1 MCSTVGAQT
10 FPDCTELQ
18 IGQEPDGAVLV
29 VDVLAGQAVFQQ
41 SEDSFPLGGITDVCI
56 SVFGDESRQAVVTG
70 SSVDGGTFEFTAPDP
85 GEYVLIAS
93 HPEFSD
99 VATRI
104 QIRDQPNESGI
115 QQGLLLRF
123 GEQDQDPVGHSSE
136 IKRLALRR
144 EILQMYDADQG
155 IRNELIQ
162 AGMESP
168 DPVIAARMGV
178 IDAANT
184 SRLLEIITE
193 GGWPDLELVGHDGAS
208 AAFTL
213 LQHAEY
219 PVQKQLYA
227 LFEAAYKD
235 NKATGQSYAMLT
247 DRILAREGKAQ
258 IYGTQARPTEE
269 WIDGEPVFF
278 DIEDRSNVDERR
290 AEVGMPSLAE
300 YAEVMKNLYFPEDD

>member
-70 SSVDGGTFEFTAPDP
+70 SSVDGGTFEFTAPDH

-123 GEQDQDPVGHSSE
+123 GEQDQDPVGHSS
-136 IKRLALRR
+136 
-144 EILQMYDADQG
+144 
-155 IRNELIQ
+155 
-162 AGMESP
+162 
-168 DPVIAARMGV
+168 
-178 IDAANT
+178 
-184 SRLLEIITE
+184 
-193 GGWPDLELVGHDGAS
+193 
-208 AAFTL
+208 
-213 LQHAEY
+213 
-219 PVQKQLYA
+219 
-227 LFEAAYKD
+227 
-235 NKATGQSYAMLT
+235 
-247 DRILAREGKAQ
+247 
-258 IYGTQARPTEE
+258 
-269 WIDGEPVFF
+269 
-278 DIEDRSNVDERR
+278 
-290 AEVGMPSLAE
+290 
-300 YAEVMKNLYFPEDD
+300 